1 MTWQWTFLWPFW
13 LFLPMPPAPILM
25 TVAYG
30 LPLCSSR
37 FQSFLCLTI
46 LKSQNSLYYP
56 PLPGS
61 LPTEECGLYMR
72 AYKFLFF
79 VVALFISIIILSY
92 KLLINIVIPEL
103 FSRIFKYIIFKSSFI
118 LTCYVLSS
126 NSIIS
131 V

>member
-1 MTWQWTFLWPFW
+1 MAFPSAPPGFSLFYAWPFSKVI
-13 LFLPMPPAPILM
+13 ILS
-25 TVAYG
+25 Y
-30 LPLCSSR
+30 
-37 FQSFLCLTI
+37 Q
-46 LKSQNSLYYP
+46 SQNSLYYP

-79 VVALFISIIILSY
+79 VVVLFISIIILSY